1 MIKIIKIEL
10 LDNYLIHIYF
20 DDDTDKVIDI
30 KGFIKEGSINESLN
44 NVEFFNQVK
53 IYDNGRGIY
62 WPNGYDLCPDTLR
75 YYTEPV
81 KEPA

>member
-30 KGFIKEGSINESLN
+30 KGFIKVGSINESLN

-62 WPNGYDLCPDTLR
+62 WPSGYDLCPDTLR

>member
-53 IYDNGRGIY
+53 IYENGRGIY